1 MSPELSREL
10 EYCQQLVQPL
20 LATLQKLGKELE
32 STGQSPNGKQILG
45 SIRLLLRVFFSLNSP
60 GLTEVCINQDQNILC
75 LPTNWRQ

>member
-20 LATLQKLGKELE
+20 METLQKLGKELE
-32 STGQSPNGKQILG
+32 ATGQSPNGRQVLG

-60 GLTEVCINQDQNILC
+60 GLTEV
-75 LPTNWRQ
+75 

>member
-20 LATLQKLGKELE
+20 LETLQKLGKELQ
-32 STGQSPNGKQILG
+32 STNQTSNGKQVLG

-60 GLTEVCINQDQNILC
+60 GLTEVCSS
-75 LPTNWRQ
+75 